1 MHIHTYH
8 YVQLKRIIANFFNL
22 QLTFNPNTLISL
34 FISSII
40 GFPMK
45 TIYSDKHTLRH
56 VKAEIHNGEL
66 VPPFECKE
74 RIDYILSE
82 LNQRGFDIPLAEQEF
97 GFETVFKVHSK
108 AYIHFLETVWKKWL
122 KAGHTCDAIP
132 NIWPS
137 RSMRSDVI
145 PDNIEAQLGYYALA
159 AETAISEGTWQ
170 AVSAA
175 KDVAL
180 TAAKLITKGESSA
193 FALCRPP
200 GHHAS
205 SDQFGGYC
213 FLNNAAIAAQYL
225 RDSGYQRVSIL
236 DVDFHH
242 GNGTQQIFYTR
253 DDVQTLSIHGDPNF
267 AFPYFLGYAD
277 ETGEGL
283 GEGHCFNYPLAAGS
297 DYTVWSQ
304 ALEQGLQQVKHF
316 GAQALVISLGVDT
329 FEDDPISAFKLKSD
343 DFFDYGKRIASL
355 GLPTLFVMEGGYAV
369 EQIGINTVNVL
380 DGFKQ
385 GQQENCQN

>member
-1 MHIHTYH
+1 
-8 YVQLKRIIANFFNL
+8 
-22 QLTFNPNTLISL
+22 
-34 FISSII
+34 
-40 GFPMK
+40 MK
-45 TIYSDKHTLRH
+45 TVYSDKHTLRH

-66 VPPFECKE
+66 APPFECKE
-74 RIDYILSE
+74 RIDYILQE
-82 LNQRGFDIPLAEQEF
+82 LKHRGFETPLSEQLF
-97 GFETVFKVHSK
+97 GFESTLKVHNK
-108 AYIHFLETVWKKWL
+108 DYINFLEGVWNKWL
-122 KAGHTCDAIP
+122 AAGHTCDAIP

-137 RSMRSDVI
+137 RSMRTDII
-145 PDNIEAQLGYYALA
+145 PGNIEAQLGYYALA

-170 AVSAA
+170 AVCAA

-180 TAAKLITKGESSA
+180 TAAKLITDGESSA

-213 FLNNAAIAAQYL
+213 FLNNAAIAAQSF
-225 RDSGYQRVSIL
+225 RDQGYQKVSVL

-253 DDVQTLSIHGDPNF
+253 NDVQTLSIHGDPHF

-283 GEGHCFNYPLAAGS
+283 GKGHCFNYPLPSGS
-297 DYTVWSQ
+297 HYKIWSQ
-304 ALEQGLQQVKHF
+304 VLENALMQIEKF
-316 GAQALVISLGVDT
+316 EANILVVSLGVDT

-343 DFFDYGKRIASL
+343 DFYDYGKRIASL

-380 DGFKQ
+380 EGFKHYFKR
-385 GQQENCQN
+385 

>member
-1 MHIHTYH
+1 M
-8 YVQLKRIIANFFNL
+8 A
-22 QLTFNPNTLISL
+22 
-34 FISSII
+34 
-40 GFPMK
+40 
-45 TIYSDKHTLRH
+45 
-56 VKAEIHNGEL
+56 
-66 VPPFECKE
+66 
-74 RIDYILSE
+74 
-82 LNQRGFDIPLAEQEF
+82 IPLNADRHNTRQ
-97 GFETVFKVHSK
+97 HRS
-108 AYIHFLETVWKKWL
+108 
-122 KAGHTCDAIP
+122 AIG
-132 NIWPS
+132 IL
-137 RSMRSDVI
+137 RS
-145 PDNIEAQLGYYALA
+145 A

-170 AVSAA
+170 AVCAA

-180 TAAKLITKGESSA
+180 TAAKLITDGESSA

-213 FLNNAAIAAQYL
+213 FLNNAAIAAQFF
-225 RDSGYQRVSIL
+225 RDQGYQKVSVL

-253 DDVQTLSIHGDPNF
+253 NDVQTLSIHGDPHF

-283 GEGHCFNYPLAAGS
+283 GKGHCFNYPLTSGS
-297 DYTVWSQ
+297 HYKIWSQ
-304 ALEQGLQQVKHF
+304 ALEN
-316 GAQALVISLGVDT
+316 ALMQIEKFEANILVVSLGVDT

-343 DFFDYGKRIASL
+343 DFYDYGKRIASL

-380 DGFKQ
+380 EGFKHYFKR
-385 GQQENCQN
+385 